1 MTAARLLPWF
11 VVACAF
17 PLVAHAVTPA
27 QEKAFVETWRK
38 AFESKDAATLESLLD
53 TKGADRE
60 ALEFYRAMMTEGMG
74 ARIDAIALEPLSEA
88 DRVDAARTLR
98 GPGGKELRLTLVPVR
113 KLVVRRTHRDG
124 SGSSTSTSRVYVA
137 ESGGRLVVPV
147 PGPAR

>member
-74 ARIDAIALEPLSEA
+74 ARIDAIALEPFEPVAHGAACYAQVLRQRG
-88 DRVDAARTLR
+88 DRRA
-98 GPGGKELRLTLVPVR
+98 G
-113 KLVVRRTHRDG
+113 
-124 SGSSTSTSRVYVA
+124 
-137 ESGGRLVVPV
+137 VVPQQADELAVNVVHGRV
-147 PGPAR
+147 PIWQPG

>member
-1 MTAARLLPWF
+1 MTAARLLPWI
-11 VVACAF
+11 VACAF
-17 PLVAHAVTPA
+17 PLAAHAVTPA

-38 AFESKDAATLESLLD
+38 AFESGDAATLESLLD
-53 TKGADRE
+53 TKGADRD
-60 ALEFYRAMMTEGMG
+60 ALDFYRAMMTEGMG

-88 DRVDAARTLR
+88 DRADAARSLP